1 MKFIHTSDLQI
12 GKVYSFFDKAIE
24 SVLQDARQTVIRRI
38 GDLAHHHGAT
48 DVIVAGDVYD
58 QEQVT
63 GVTLKKP
70 IEGMRRYDKIR
81 WWLMPGNHDPH
92 ADNGLWAKIAAS
104 DLPSNVRLCVK
115 PEPVLMAE
123 DGFPAYL
130 LPAPLRFIS
139 AATDQTEWMD
149 GAPTP
154 EGAARIG
161 LAHGSIRG
169 FDTEGDT
176 KKNFIDPSRANAAGL
191 AYLALGD
198 WHRQIQINDRTWYS
212 GTPETDRFRL
222 APNST
227 STRCNGGQALLVELD
242 GPMATPNVT
251 PLTTGHYVWHRIE
264 RVISDDAQ
272 VDQMAAE
279 LESVE
284 PDLSRT
290 VVQLRVSGTLSLAGR
305 KHFEE
310 RVVER
315 FGAAVAALRLEMDQL
330 IPKPTE
336 ADLDEIDRAG
346 FVRVAADRLR
356 ALAAESADPV
366 RARVASLAL
375 NRLYL
380 EHVKTGAV
388 Q

>member
-12 GKVYSFFDKAIE
+12 GKVYSFFDKSVE
-24 SVLQDARQTVIRRI
+24 SILQDARQTAISRI

-58 QEQVT
+58 KEQIT

-70 IEGMRRYDKIR
+70 IERMRSYDKVR

-92 ADNGLWAKIAAS
+92 ADNGLWTKLATGG
-104 DLPSNVRLCVK
+104 LPANVKLCVK
-115 PEPVLMAE
+115 PEPLLMTE

-149 GAPTP
+149 SAETP

-169 FDTEGDT
+169 FDSEGDA
-176 KKNFIDPSRANAAGL
+176 KNFIDPARAKNAGL
-191 AYLALGD
+191 AYFALGD
-198 WHRQIQINDRTWYS
+198 WHRQIQIGDRTWYS
-212 GTPETDRFRL
+212 GTPEPDRFRV
-222 APNST
+222 APKST

-242 GPMATPNVT
+242 GPAAAPRVT
-251 PLTTGHYVWHRIE
+251 PVTTGHYIWHLIDRILTE
-264 RVISDDAQ
+264 DAQ

-279 LESVE
+279 LQAIE

-290 VVQLRVSGTLSLAGR
+290 VVRLRASGTLSLGGR

-310 RVVER
+310 HVTER
-315 FGAAVAALRLEMDQL
+315 FGAAVAGFRLEQEQL
-330 IPKPTE
+330 IPMPTE
-336 ADLDEIDRAG
+336 ADLDEIDQAG
-346 FVRVAADRLR
+346 FVRVAANRLR
-356 ALAAESADPV
+356 ALAADPTDPA

-380 EHVKTGAV
+380 EHIRAGGV